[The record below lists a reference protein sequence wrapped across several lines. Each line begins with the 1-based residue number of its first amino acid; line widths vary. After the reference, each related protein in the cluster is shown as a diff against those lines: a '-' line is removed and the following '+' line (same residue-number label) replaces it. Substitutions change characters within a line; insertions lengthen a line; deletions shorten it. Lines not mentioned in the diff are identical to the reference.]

1 MDEPMVAHWEYK
13 SVAQKAF
20 HSAVWRVGQLVGLLA
35 EQMDEPQVARTDG
48 SWAGMRV
55 YSLAAHSVLHS
66 VDSTVE
72 HWEQHWAVRLVWH
85 LAEKTEFRKAGYS
98 ASCLGGTKVAQ
109 KAGSWDDSKA
119 VMKGGC

>member
-1 MDEPMVAHWEYK
+1 MVAHWENK
-13 SVAQKAF
+13 SVVQKAF
-20 HSAVWRVGQLVGLLA
+20 HSAVWRVGQLVGLSA

-55 YSLAAHSVLHS
+55 YSLAAHLVLHS

-85 LAEKTEFRKAGYS
+85 LAEKLEFRRAGHS
-98 ASCLGGTKVAQ
+98 ASSLGGSKVAQ
-109 KAGSWDDSKA
+109 KAGSWDDLKA
-119 VMKGGC
+119 VLKGSC